1 MYKNNVFLSLLIF
14 QKFEI
19 DNRAKDQVIAKL
31 KHEKEL
37 WFDEKIDL
45 ENKLQIS
52 IMELKSAKEQIQ
64 DQKIKADLATDE
76 LEIFKKKWKER
87 DQSQQNS
94 SKSNQKE
101 IHDLQHQLQ
110 RKSEELESLSIKHAN
125 LLISTKESENLPD
138 VNSEVASE
146 LAVVK
151 QELKRYDKSFLV
163 FRYLINI

>member
-1 MYKNNVFLSLLIF
+1 MYKNNVFFSLLIF

-31 KHEKEL
+31 KNEKEE

-94 SKSNQKE
+94 SKTNQKE
-101 IHDLQHQLQ
+101 IQDLQHQLQ
-110 RKSEELESLSIKHAN
+110 RKSEDLESLSIKHAN

-151 QELKRYDKSFLV
+151 QELKRYDNFFS
-163 FRYLINI
+163 I